1 MRVSLCFFLSRHRH
15 ATVLC
20 AGNYLQT
27 EFAAKTNFGS
37 VVAVERD
44 AFEHSKEIASQ
55 LRVPLGDG
63 IAVTRG
69 AARAH
74 ADGFIQGSQQSE
86 LLCGRSVDEV
96 LSIQLVA
103 LLVDA
108 DEAGKKIVAV
118 LFAGPFR
125 EDDVDEFVDT
135 GTLGARCVGLG
146 N

>member
-20 AGNYLQT
+20 AGDYLQT
-27 EFAAKTNFGS
+27 EFAAKANFGR

-74 ADGFIQGSQQSE
+74 ADGFIQGPQQDE
-86 LLCGRSVDEV
+86 LLRGSSVDEV

-103 LLVDA
+103 LFVDA
-108 DEAGKKIVAV
+108 GEAFKKIVAV
-118 LFAGPFR
+118 LFGGPFR
-125 EDDVDEFVDT
+125 EDDVDELID
-135 GTLGARCVGLG
+135 A
-146 N
+146 